1 MLFLVWLVP
10 RLTTKYFT
18 GHNLIDNSALKHVS
32 IVQSLEFDVG
42 LDTHLG
48 IREWFSTI
56 NLKHN
61 VTCMS
66 WAHTYYYLPK
76 FIISIFNRLSS
87 FSYDVGSVIIGTKEK
102 MIENYIHT
110 PASDG
115 KKCTYEWRALASHKR
130 RGVQKYYF
138 PTKKKVNVLRSFDI
152 ITCNENCFKIAQ
164 LWWQQHMYAM
174 EITYL
179 LWELLLHCIPIVMS
193 AMGITFF

>member
-1 MLFLVWLVP
+1 MLFLVWLVA

-115 KKCTYEWRALASHKR
+115 KKCTYTVVTSCYARIDT
-130 RGVQKYYF
+130 VQK
-138 PTKKKVNVLRSFDI
+138 
-152 ITCNENCFKIAQ
+152 
-164 LWWQQHMYAM
+164 
-174 EITYL
+174 
-179 LWELLLHCIPIVMS
+179 
-193 AMGITFF
+193 FFFLVHRTT

>member
-1 MLFLVWLVP
+1 MSFLVWLVA

-56 NLKHN
+56 NLNHN

-102 MIENYIHT
+102 MIENYIQT

-115 KKCTYEWRALASHKR
+115 KN
-130 RGVQKYYF
+130 V
-138 PTKKKVNVLRSFDI
+138 PTR
-152 ITCNENCFKIAQ
+152 
-164 LWWQQHMYAM
+164 
-174 EITYL
+174 
-179 LWELLLHCIPIVMS
+179 
-193 AMGITFF
+193 

>member
-130 RGVQKYYF
+130 RGVQKHYF
-138 PTKKKVNVLRSFDI
+138 STKKKVIVLHFFNRITTNVKVIS
-152 ITCNENCFKIAQ
+152 IANVTMRVLWQ
-164 LWWQQHMYAM
+164 LL
-174 EITYL
+174 TL
-179 LWELLLHCIPIVMS
+179 KKFP
-193 AMGITFF
+193 